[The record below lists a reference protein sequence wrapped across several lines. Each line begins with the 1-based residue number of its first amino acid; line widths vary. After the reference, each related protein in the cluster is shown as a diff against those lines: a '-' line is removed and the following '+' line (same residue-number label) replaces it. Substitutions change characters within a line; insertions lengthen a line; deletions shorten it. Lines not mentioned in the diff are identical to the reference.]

1 MMLDKFLD
9 LLTKL
14 NDSSS
19 RNGNQPAVSCI
30 ISDGFMPFTIEAAQQ
45 LGLPVVMF
53 LTISAYESCFTRE
66 YLDTVIDWIPGMNI
80 RIRDLPSFS
89 RITDP
94 NDHMFNFT
102 LDSAEVASKASGII
116 FHTFDALEVQV
127 LDAISA
133 MFPNLFTIGPLQL
146 LLNQVE
152 QQNFVKKQ
160 QFIEAAMGLA
170 NSNHPFLWII
180 RPDLVAGGGD
190 TTMLPSE
197 FEAKA
202 KGKGFIARSCP
213 QEEVLNHPSIGGFL
227 THSGW
232 GSTIENLSAGVP
244 MICWPFEG
252 DQMISC
258 RHTCKERGIGMEIN
272 GDEDGIRNVI
282 QKSVREL
289 LEGEKGK
296 QMRNKASEW
305 KKLVVEAAA
314 PDGPSS
320 KNLKKLVNEILL
332 PKEHIPAEI

>member
-1 MMLDKFLD
+1 
-9 LLTKL
+9 
-14 NDSSS
+14 
-19 RNGNQPAVSCI
+19 
-30 ISDGFMPFTIEAAQQ
+30 
-45 LGLPVVMF
+45 
-53 LTISAYESCFTRE
+53 
-66 YLDTVIDWIPGMNI
+66 
-80 RIRDLPSFS
+80 
-89 RITDP
+89 
-94 NDHMFNFT
+94 
-102 LDSAEVASKASGII
+102 VASKASGII

-146 LLNQVE
+146 LLY
-152 QQNFVKKQ
+152 QNLWKKETECLRWLDSKLPNSVIYVNFGIAIVVKKQ
-160 QFIEAAMGLA
+160 QFIEVAMGLA

-180 RPDLVAGGGD
+180 RPDL
-190 TTMLPSE
+190 
-197 FEAKA
+197 F
-202 KGKGFIARSCP
+202 P

-252 DQMISC
+252 DQMTNC
-258 RHTCKERGIGMEIN
+258 RYTYKERGIGMEIN

-320 KNLKKLVNEILL
+320 KNLVKLVNESLL
-332 PKEHIPAEI
+332 PKEHIPAKI